1 MREMLNRLRGVC
13 PVMRPWHLCVAV
25 ITTLASVGAACS
37 GSPTSPSGNANLRLM
52 LTDAP
57 IAGLEKV
64 NIYFTTVTAKPT
76 GEPPKELALELTE
89 NPVDLLTLSDKV
101 IGFASGVVAPGDFE
115 FIHINID
122 ESRSHLVVN
131 GLQRPL
137 QVPSEEIKVLGGF
150 KVQDDHT
157 TTLTLDFDAEASIV
171 TLGNGGFLL
180 KPVVVITGNN
190 MSSQP

>member
-1 MREMLNRLRGVC
+1 MKLLI
-13 PVMRPWHLCVAV
+13 VAV
-25 ITTLASVGAACS
+25 ATMASIAAAC
-37 GSPTSPSGNANLRLM
+37 GSNPTSPSGNTNLRLM

-64 NIYFTTVTAKPT
+64 NIYFTTVTAKPA
-76 GEPPKELALELTE
+76 GRPPEELSLQLTE

-122 ESRSHLVVN
+122 EQRSHLVVN
-131 GLQRPL
+131 GQQRPL
-137 QVPSEEIKVLGGF
+137 QIPSEEIKVVGGF
-150 KVQDDHT
+150 TVKDDHT

-171 TLGNGGFLL
+171 TLGNGEYLL
-180 KPVVVITGNN
+180 RPVVVVTGNN
-190 MSSQP
+190 TSSQP